1 MGDKIKL
8 IKQSNKFFMSQVNQK
23 ENQKFHEI
31 KNLVSADGRGRI
43 TLGAELKTKQFR
55 VLKNALGQ
63 ILLDPVVPIPER
75 ELWLWKN
82 KEALQSVKKGLL
94 EASAGEIHEIGSFAD
109 YAELDDD
116 EEEI

>member
-1 MGDKIKL
+1 
-8 IKQSNKFFMSQVNQK
+8 MSQINTTEFK
-23 ENQKFHEI
+23 EFHQI

-75 ELWLWKN
+75 ELWLWEN
-82 KEALQSVKKGLL
+82 QEALKSVKKGLQ
-94 EASAGEIHEIGSFAD
+94 EASVGEIQEMESFAD
-109 YAELDDD
+109 FAELDDD
-116 EEEI
+116 SEEE